1 MQSKLK
7 LKGFQL
13 LVCGRLLTGYLDRYC
28 PIAEIFLP
36 FSLVSPLRIHLSCL
50 FNKQTWDMVQLFKLL
65 TAMKT
70 LDMNGVLILV

>member
-13 LVCGRLLTGYLDRYC
+13 LVCGRLLQYLDRYRL
-28 PIAEIFLP
+28 IAEIFLP